1 MSWSRRPGKIMGA
14 ASRSACAAAGLAWLP
29 CLPAAAQDSE
39 ALAKKLANPVA
50 AMISVPLQSNYDR
63 RYGPTRDGH
72 RFTMNVQPV
81 VPVTLSPDWTLISRT
96 ILPVISQHELTP
108 GAGRQH
114 GIGDVTQSFF
124 ISPSRPGANGIVWGA
139 GPAFLLPTGSES
151 ALSARQWGAGPT
163 GVVLRQHGPW
173 TYGALANHIWS
184 FAGHDDRP
192 NVSVTF
198 LQPFLSYTTR
208 TAWTLGI
215 NTESSYDWKLEQWSV
230 PVNFTASKLIK
241 FGRQPVS
248 IGGGLR
254 YWADSPPGGPRDWG
268 VRLSVTFL
276 FAK

>member
-1 MSWSRRPGKIMGA
+1 MA
-14 ASRSACAAAGLAWLP
+14 ANTRHAWAAAAGLARLCCQP
-29 CLPAAAQDSE
+29 VHAQDAQE
-39 ALAKKLANPVA
+39 LAKKLANPVA
-50 AMISVPLQSNYDR
+50 AMISVPLQANDDR

-72 RFTMNVQPV
+72 RFTLNVQPV
-81 VPVTLSPDWTLISRT
+81 VPVTLNPDWTLISRT

-108 GAGRQH
+108 GAGHQH
-114 GIGDVTQSFF
+114 GIGDVTQSLF

-151 ALSARQWGAGPT
+151 TLSARQWGAGPT

-192 NVSVTF
+192 NVSATF

-208 TAWTLGI
+208 DAWTFGI
-215 NTESSYDWKLEQWSV
+215 NTESSYDWKQEQWSV
-230 PVNFTASKLIK
+230 PVNFTASKLLR

-254 YWADSPPGGPRDWG
+254 YWADSPGGGPRDWG

-276 FAK
+276 FAR